1 MREFSPDQ
9 FTERAAIHE
18 YEGNQ
23 TRFNA
28 ETAAAQEQGVARW
41 QALQLVKEHED
52 ANGRGPAGADGHQAH
67 AMGGQRDANDLPRV
81 QRQPQEEAR
90 PVSVGQPEAGRD
102 RGELLSLRVDGC
114 PEVQR

>member
-41 QALQLVKEHED
+41 QALQLVKEHHD
-52 ANGRGPAGADGHQAH
+52 ANGLGPAGAARHH
-67 AMGGQRDANDLPRV
+67 ADALGGQRDADPLSRV

-90 PVSVGQPEAGRD
+90 PLPVGQPEAGRD
-102 RGELLSLRVDGC
+102 RGALLALRA
-114 PEVQR
+114 QRGVSV

>member
-90 PVSVGQPEAGRD
+90 PMPVGQPEAGRD
-102 RGELLSLRVDGC
+102 RGTLSPLHMVGGRSL
-114 PEVQR
+114 